1 MPSDKNE
8 PRDKTVRR
16 RLSDGTVKTYT
27 YARRPAAN
35 VWTVGKVIVAYKRSP
50 AFTKLAPGTRRQY
63 DGLLRLLEPLADV
76 PIADVKRRHV
86 RAIRDELADTPGKA
100 NNFVRTARALM
111 AFALEDDLIDFN
123 PLLRMK
129 ALPGGE
135 HQFWEDHHVAALDAL
150 PERFRRAAVLALYTG
165 QRASDTVRMTWT
177 DYDGEGVRVVQEKT
191 GARLWIPC
199 HSALRAELSAW
210 PREAVTMLTTLDGRP
225 WTSAASFC
233 SSFSLAVRDVPALA
247 GCVYHGLRKTAAARL
262 AEAGCS
268 THEIMAITGHAS
280 IAMVQHYTKSANQ
293 KHRAR
298 AAIVRLEG
306 KR

>member
-1 MPSDKNE
+1 MPSEK
-8 PRDKTVRR
+8 RVTR
-16 RLSDGTVKTYT
+16 RLADGSVKTYT
-27 YARRPAAN
+27 YDRKPAAS
-35 VWTVGKVIVAYKRSP
+35 VWTVGKVIVSYKRSP
-50 AFTKLAPGTRRQY
+50 AFTKLAAGTRRQY
-63 DGLLRLLEPLADV
+63 DGLLRLLAPLSDV
-76 PIADVKRRHV
+76 PIADVKRRHI

-100 NNFVRTARALM
+100 NNFVRTARALFS
-111 AFALEDDLIDFN
+111 FALEDDLIDFN

-129 ALPGGE
+129 ALPTGE
-135 HQFWEDHHVAALDAL
+135 HEFWEDHHVAALASL

-165 QRASDTVRMTWT
+165 QRASDTVRMTWA
-177 DYDGEGVRVVQEKT
+177 DFDGEGVRVVQEKT

-210 PREAVTMLTTLDGRP
+210 AREAVTILTTMDGRP

-233 SSFSLAVRDVPALA
+233 SSFSLAVKDVPALR

-280 IAMVQHYTKSANQ
+280 IAMIQHYTKGAQQ
-293 KHRAR
+293 KARAR
-298 AAIVRLEG
+298 AAIVRLERRG
-306 KR
+306 T